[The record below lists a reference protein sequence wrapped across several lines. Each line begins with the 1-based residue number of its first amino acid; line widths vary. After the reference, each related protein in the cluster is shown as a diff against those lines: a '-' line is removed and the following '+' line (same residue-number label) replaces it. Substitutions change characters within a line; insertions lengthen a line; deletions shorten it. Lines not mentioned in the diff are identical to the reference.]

1 MNWRKRKKRNRI
13 CKHYNIQSYTQYKAY
28 VEMRCLVYA
37 MQHSEINYAG
47 FECAIASGAVRY
59 KYTKRYVQ
67 KYSRQNPE
75 IRKWWDER
83 EKRKA
88 ERQQWLK

>member
-13 CKHYNIQSYTQYKAY
+13 CKHYNFQSYTQYKAY

-37 MQHSEINYAG
+37 MQHSEIDYSG
-47 FECAIASGAVRY
+47 FEYAIASGAVRY

-67 KYSRQNPE
+67 KYSRRNPE
-75 IRKWWDER
+75 IRKQWDAL

-88 ERQQWLK
+88 ERRQWM